1 MSKIHNVAIVGAG
14 IGSLHADGYAK
25 LEDRYQIHTICDL
38 NEERAQSI
46 VDKHGASYKAS
57 YEEVLS
63 NSDIDLIDICLPPN
77 LHFEA
82 VTAALNAGKNV
93 ICEKPVTTS
102 VSQVD
107 KLIETSNLTKR
118 KVFPV
123 FQYRYG
129 KAIKQLMSLKENR
142 LLGKP
147 FVGSLETHWNRGSD
161 YYSTDWRGTWSGEQ
175 GGAILTH
182 AIHVH
187 DLLSLIF
194 GPVKS
199 VYANTGTRVNEIE
212 VEDCAALSISMEN
225 GALVTSSVTLGA
237 SENTSRLRFCFE
249 GLTAESDI
257 LPYSPADGNWSFTA
271 RAPYKQSNIDECL
284 KAVTCKFSGY
294 SGLFNAVADS
304 LDGNDGN
311 VVTLADGKKSIEF
324 VTAIYASS
332 RSVEPQ
338 FLPIKSDHFL
348 YDGWCKQQN

>member
-1 MSKIHNVAIVGAG
+1 MPQIHNVAIIGAG
-14 IGSLHADGYAK
+14 IGSQHADGYAE
-25 LEDRYQIHTICDL
+25 LADRFRVHTICDL
-38 NEERAQSI
+38 NKERAQSI
-46 VDKHGASYKAS
+46 VDKHDALYKAS

-63 NSDIDLIDICLPPN
+63 NYEIDLIDICLPPN

-82 VTAALNAGKNV
+82 VIAALSAGKNV
-93 ICEKPVTTS
+93 ICEKPLTTS
-102 VSQVD
+102 IHEAD
-107 KLIETSNLTKR
+107 KLIEFSNNCQQ

-129 KAIKQLMSLKENR
+129 IAIKQFLCLKENG

-147 FVGSLETHWNRGSD
+147 FVGSLETHWDRGSD
-161 YYSTDWRGTWSGEQ
+161 YYSTAWRGTWEGEQ

-182 AIHVH
+182 AIHIH

-212 VEDCAALSISMEN
+212 VEDCAALSILMEN

-237 SENTSRLRFCFE
+237 SRNTSRLRFCFE
-249 GLTAESDI
+249 GLTAESGI
-257 LPYSPADGNWSFTA
+257 LPYSPADGKWKFTA

-284 KAVTCKFSGY
+284 KTVTCMFSGY
-294 SGLFNAVADS
+294 AGLFDAIADS
-304 LDGNDGN
+304 LDGYDSN

-332 RSVEPQ
+332 RNSEPQ
-338 FLPIKSDHFL
+338 FLPIESDQSL
-348 YDGWCKQQN
+348 YYGWCK